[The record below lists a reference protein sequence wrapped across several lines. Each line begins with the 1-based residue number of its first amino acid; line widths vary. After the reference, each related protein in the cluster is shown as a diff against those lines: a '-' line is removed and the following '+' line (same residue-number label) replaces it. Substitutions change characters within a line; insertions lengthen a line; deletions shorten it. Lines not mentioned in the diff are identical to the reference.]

1 MHKKGTMQRELQRIF
16 TSIKEKTGVDITS
29 QSIDG
34 SFEASTFSDYFTF
47 DNLELFKENEIVQD
61 DEYSYFTFVFGGVK
75 YFSAIIGADE
85 KSKNYAVLVKELI
98 ESSQPKEV
106 VLSYDEQLLSI
117 LTGDC
122 SRNRIFQF
130 VSKYSISNTSC
141 FCMLVDSQKSKA
153 EEVRDFLSDYSFCN
167 SDSAVNLNKDSCVFV
182 KFTEKDSFEEYRS
195 PTEYAK
201 TIVRSLY
208 EELGINAKIYIGGF
222 VSNFIDIAVSY
233 KQALYA
239 KECANNFGYKNSVCA
254 YKDFAILKITEEL
267 SSLKAQEMLTAL
279 SYPAIEEVLND
290 QELFETAEN
299 FLSNDL
305 NVSETSR
312 VMHIHRN
319 TLMYRLDKIEKLT
332 GLDIKKFNDAL
343 DFRLISIILK
353 RAQH

>member
-47 DNLELFKENEIVQD
+47 ENLELFKENEIVQD
-61 DEYSYFTFVFGGVK
+61 DKYSYFTFVFGGVK
-75 YFSAIIGADE
+75 YFSAIRGADE

-239 KECANNFGYKNSVCA
+239 KECANNFGYKIII
-254 YKDFAILKITEEL
+254 YRYLD
-267 SSLKAQEMLTAL
+267 MLFGKSNKKQAKKHTK
-279 SYPAIEEVLND
+279 
-290 QELFETAEN
+290 ETKQ
-299 FLSNDL
+299 S
-305 NVSETSR
+305 
-312 VMHIHRN
+312 
-319 TLMYRLDKIEKLT
+319 
-332 GLDIKKFNDAL
+332 
-343 DFRLISIILK
+343 
-353 RAQH
+353 

>member
-1 MHKKGTMQRELQRIF
+1 MQRELQRIF

-29 QSIDG
+29 SSIDG

-75 YFSAIIGADE
+75 YFSAIRGADE
-85 KSKNYAVLVKELI
+85 KSKNYAVLVKELV

-122 SRNRIFQF
+122 SRNRILQF
-130 VSKYSISNTSC
+130 ISKYSISNASC
-141 FCMLVDSQKSKA
+141 FCLIIDCQKSKA

-167 SDSAVNLNKDSCVFV
+167 YDSAVCLSKDCCAFV
-182 KFTEKDSFEEYRS
+182 KFTEKDSFDEYRS

-201 TIVRSLY
+201 FIVRSLY
-208 EELGINAKIYIGGF
+208 EELGITANIYIGGF
-222 VSNFIDIAVSY
+222 VSNFADITNSY
-233 KQALYA
+233 KQAIYT
-239 KECANNFGYKNSVCA
+239 KECAIKFSYKNSVCA
-254 YKDFAILKITEEL
+254 YKDFAILKLAEDL
-267 SSLKAQEMLTAL
+267 STAKAQEMLTAL

-319 TLMYRLDKIEKLT
+319 TLMYRIDKIEKLT

-353 RAQH
+353 RAQR